1 MSCWISWPPARP
13 VPVPDPGPG
22 APGCYNHDVPVPP
35 DAVPQAVPGP
45 APLLAVTGFLGA
57 GKTTFLRALVP
68 ALARRGLRPRVVLN
82 DFKDAR
88 IDAAT
93 LADLVPDLVALSGS
107 CVCCESLDDL
117 LKTLGEMSI
126 AAGDVVVLE
135 ANGGT
140 ESGELLALLAS
151 AGHRHL
157 TAPLQLAVV
166 DVQRF
171 GRRGWQDQMEEEQL
185 ATATQLFLSRT
196 DQVTA
201 DRAAQVQA
209 AAAAVAPAAGWTTP
223 DRLADI
229 LAKLCRHAPPAADGN
244 PDHDHEGQDHD
255 QDHDHDGHQ
264 HNVHRHPF
272 AAHLVELPFPVD
284 AQAFTN
290 CLASLPPEVLRA
302 KGIVLLRD
310 PPGEKRSFQKVETD
324 VEISPCQLAD
334 PEQHAPRAVFI
345 GPRLPVEV
353 IEARLR
359 ALRD

>member
-1 MSCWISWPPARP
+1 LIVPAP
-13 VPVPDPGPG
+13 SP
-22 APGCYNHDVPVPP
+22 
-35 DAVPQAVPGP
+35 AVSGT
-45 APLLAVTGFLGA
+45 APLLVVTGFLGA

-68 ALARRGLRPRVVLN
+68 ALAARGLRARVILN

-117 LKTLGEMSI
+117 LKTLGEMST
-126 AAGDVVVLE
+126 APGDVVVIE

-140 ESGELLALLAS
+140 ESGELLALLAG

-157 TAPLQLAVV
+157 TAPLPLSVV
-166 DVQRF
+166 DAQRF

-185 ATATQLFLSRT
+185 ATATQLLLGRT
-196 DQVTA
+196 DLVSA
-201 DRAAQVQA
+201 ERAREVKHA
-209 AAAAVAPAAGWTTP
+209 ASAVAPAAAWTSP
-223 DRLADI
+223 HRLADQ
-229 LAKLCRHAPPAADGN
+229 LAALSGDPPPATTPAGDR
-244 PDHDHEGQDHD
+244 
-255 QDHDHDGHQ
+255 HDHDGDGH
-264 HNVHRHPF
+264 HHSHPF

-284 AQAFTN
+284 AAAFTA
-290 CLASLPPEVLRA
+290 CLAALPAEVLRA

-310 PPGEKRSFQKVETD
+310 PPGEKRSFQKVEQD

-345 GPRLPVEV
+345 GPRLPVDL

-359 ALRD
+359 ALRG

>member
-1 MSCWISWPPARP
+1 
-13 VPVPDPGPG
+13 VPVP
-22 APGCYNHDVPVPP
+22 A
-35 DAVPQAVPGP
+35 DAVPQAVAGP
-45 APLLAVTGFLGA
+45 APLLTVTGFLGA

-68 ALARRGLRPRVVLN
+68 ALARRGLRARVVLN

-126 AAGDVVVLE
+126 AAGDVVVVE

-140 ESGELLALLAS
+140 ESGELLALLAG

-166 DVQRF
+166 DAQRF

-209 AAAAVAPAAGWTTP
+209 AAAVVAPAAGWTTP
-223 DRLADI
+223 DRLADN
-229 LAKLCRHAPPAADGN
+229 LAELCRNAPPAADGD
-244 PDHDHEGQDHD
+244 PDHDHDHD
-255 QDHDHDGHQ
+255 QDDHE
-264 HNVHRHPF
+264 HRHPF

-284 AQAFTN
+284 AQAFTD

-324 VEISPCQLAD
+324 VEISPCQLAEPD
-334 PEQHAPRAVFI
+334 QHAPRAVFI